1 MDQMAIA
8 FPFSDPVAI
17 HIYGQ
22 FGIRW
27 YGLAYTAGLLLGWF
41 YMRRLCRE
49 TRGFGAGMR
58 RCSPI
63 RWTIS
68 CFGRRSAPCSAAG
81 SGFFLF
87 YEPQYC

>member
-27 YGLAYTAGLLLGWF
+27 YGLAYTAGLLLGWY
-41 YMRRLCRE
+41 YMRRLCEDKRLW
-49 TRGFGAGMR
+49 GGPVPMQPYQADD
-58 RCSPI
+58 
-63 RWTIS
+63 
-68 CFGRRSAPCSAAG
+68 
-81 SGFFLF
+81 FLF
-87 YEPQYC
+87 WATVGVVLGGTDRLLPALRAR